1 VAAQPG
7 DGQRDE
13 HGENPLAI
21 GGELSEL
28 AVLCCFNAEYLRRRA
43 RDWRRV
49 DVVLSIIAAVLAGVA
64 VTTGLAELV
73 GRATV
78 SYLALASAVTVAVK
92 GSLGAAALADTRE
105 KASLEFQAIRREAD
119 HWRKLDLKEKTWQ
132 ASRNELKLL
141 TQRCNEAFKLT
152 TAVSFTLQ
160 AARARRGA
168 VPRKVLTQ
176 CLESSGCGQAPTE

>member
-1 VAAQPG
+1 VSAQPG

-21 GGELSEL
+21 GAEPSEL

-49 DVVLSIIAAVLAGVA
+49 DVVLSIIAAVL
-64 VTTGLAELV
+64 
-73 GRATV
+73 
-78 SYLALASAVTVAVK
+78 
-92 GSLGAAALADTRE
+92 
-105 KASLEFQAIRREAD
+105 
-119 HWRKLDLKEKTWQ
+119 
-132 ASRNELKLL
+132 KLL
-141 TQRCNEAFKLT
+141 TQRCNEAFKLI

-168 VPRKVLTQ
+168 MPRKVLAQ
-176 CLESSGCGQAPTE
+176 CLESSGCGQVPTA